1 MGSVLRLTWALFL
14 GLALI
19 MMANG
24 LQGVLLAVRGGIEV
38 FSTSSMGIVMSGYFA
53 GFLFGAAI
61 TQRLV
66 NNVGHV
72 RVFAAMASLASVS
85 ALLHAALVDP
95 WTWAVMRVFTGMAFA
110 GMYIVSE
117 SWLND
122 KATNATRGAILALYM
137 VVVQAGSGSGQLIL
151 NLADPA
157 GYDQR
162 YERYFTLR
170 ITESIA
176 RSC

>member
-72 RVFAAMASLASVS
+72 RVFAAMASLFPSS
-85 ALLHAALVDP
+85 RLLV
-95 WTWAVMRVFTGMAFA
+95 
-110 GMYIVSE
+110 
-117 SWLND
+117 
-122 KATNATRGAILALYM
+122 
-137 VVVQAGSGSGQLIL
+137 
-151 NLADPA
+151 
-157 GYDQR
+157 
-162 YERYFTLR
+162 
-170 ITESIA
+170 
-176 RSC
+176 